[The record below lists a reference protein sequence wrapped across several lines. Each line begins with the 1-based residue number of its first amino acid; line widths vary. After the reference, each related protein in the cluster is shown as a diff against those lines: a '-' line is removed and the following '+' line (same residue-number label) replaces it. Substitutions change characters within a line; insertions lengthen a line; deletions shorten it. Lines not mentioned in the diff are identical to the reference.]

1 MSFGKAVKK
10 KFLQSW
16 NRKKLKS
23 EEWGKKTKL
32 WNNGQTF
39 TIPSARTL
47 PSVSGLSA
55 YFSPS
60 FYMLYKY
67 YSGSCYI
74 CIFINMTALQ
84 LYSTIFVS
92 CGFLRLNTCDV
103 EFYCFF
109 KALLLTVAS
118 TCTHEQT
125 HPHTWVL
132 RKYKQTNNY
141 APGWVVHLFLSVLL
155 VMRVVCP
162 LVLSWPNPKEVRKC
176 GSSRSIILPTPTL
189 PGSANVF
196 LSLWETNVDR
206 DYSTNCCGTHS

>member
-1 MSFGKAVKK
+1 
-10 KFLQSW
+10 
-16 NRKKLKS
+16 
-23 EEWGKKTKL
+23 
-32 WNNGQTF
+32 
-39 TIPSARTL
+39 
-47 PSVSGLSA
+47 
-55 YFSPS
+55 
-60 FYMLYKY
+60 
-67 YSGSCYI
+67 
-74 CIFINMTALQ
+74 MTALQ

-92 CGFLRLNTCDV
+92 CGFLRLNKCDG

-189 PGSANVF
+189 PRLCKCFSLIMRNECWQRLPRLTAVELIANVSDGELNF
-196 LSLWETNVDR
+196 LQVPSLLLSVTRLQSSFSNEV
-206 DYSTNCCGTHS
+206 SGTLIAIYTLCPH